1 MDTGKSGL
9 QITCVLLSQ
18 LKIVI
23 RLRRKSK
30 SVVMCSCAKAW
41 HSGFSGESIGMKN
54 RTCRR
59 DQAKRNSG
67 SPEVTPTLL
76 LPTHRRFAAWPCL
89 LLQSAL
95 AGVSTCLLLFTSVC
109 RAESDDDFFEARVRP
124 LLVKHC
130 VECHGTKK
138 QEGGLR
144 LDSRDGWMRG
154 GDRGTVVVA
163 GQPGRSLLI
172 QAVTYDDPDLQMP
185 PAKKLR
191 ANEISDLITWVQRG
205 ASDPRRES
213 ATQSTARLDVEDA
226 HNFWSLQPL
235 KTPVVPRDASDDWSW
250 NPIDSFV
257 FDRRKEQGLSP
268 MADADRRTLVR
279 RATFDLTGLPPTPG
293 EIEAF
298 LNDESPDAFEALV
311 NRLLDSNAYGE
322 RWGRHWLDVARYADT
337 AGDGADYP
345 VREAYKYRDWVIRAF
360 NDDMPFDQFVREQ
373 IAGDILAR
381 RNSTDDPERYA
392 SQVTATGFLAIGKR
406 YGYKASPDYQY
417 LDFADVIDSVGRSLQ
432 GLSLGCARC
441 HDHKY
446 DPVSA
451 ADYYALY
458 GIFQSTKWAFPGGEE
473 QKRPAHFLPL
483 VPPSQATALDKARAD
498 ELALLDTKLT
508 ELNRRRREFDPNW
521 RAGGMDLGFE
531 TQKPGERPAD
541 PWFCAGPIEIT
552 SDAQSPFDHVHPKG
566 KLGVRIGSGQPAD
579 GLRYV
584 FKDGLRAAPGRKMH
598 FTIDFRSV
606 TSNESGAFRFYLGRG
621 VVQSLAI
628 QCSATANE
636 FAISNGG
643 KWESIHKITPG
654 TWYTLQITIDP
665 EKKTY
670 SGIIGTPDDLTPFT
684 DKAVGPGWD
693 GVADCFICDGLGH
706 INGPACMRDL
716 DNIGLQ
722 EEPFNAPGSRPVH
735 PETTT
740 AVIEEQI
747 AALTLQIDDLNKQ
760 RQARAAVPTYE
771 VAYGVSEAEPVNARI
786 QLRGEPHRTGDEVPR
801 RFLEVLGGE
810 PVPQNS
816 TGSGRLELAEWVTRP
831 SNPLTARV
839 FVNRVWQWH
848 FGRGIV
854 DTPSDFGSR
863 GARPSHP
870 ELLDWLASEF
880 IRSGW
885 SVKSLH
891 RLIMTSRTWQLASV
905 DDTRNLETD
914 PSNHWYWRY
923 SRRPLD
929 AESIRDSMLFVSG
942 TLDRTIPKSH
952 PFPDVNTWAFT
963 IHRPFH
969 AVYDSNHRSVYLMV
983 QRNRRHPFLAL
994 FDAADPNQS
1003 VAARQPTTTPTQ
1015 ALFLMNSPFV
1025 HEQAK
1030 CFASRIA
1037 TEPGDDLARTQW
1049 AFETA
1054 HCRVPEKSVVNDAVA
1069 FVSAYR
1075 KKRVGRNDEENDVA
1089 AWSALA
1095 RVLLTSN
1102 AFLFI
1107 D

>member
-1 MDTGKSGL
+1 MT
-9 QITCVLLSQ
+9 QNCVS
-18 LKIVI
+18 I
-23 RLRRKSK
+23 RRW
-30 SVVMCSCAKAW
+30 V
-41 HSGFSGESIGMKN
+41 
-54 RTCRR
+54 
-59 DQAKRNSG
+59 
-67 SPEVTPTLL
+67 
-76 LPTHRRFAAWPCL
+76 
-89 LLQSAL
+89 L
-95 AGVSTCLLLFTSVC
+95 AGVATCLLSITPIC
-109 RAESDDDFFEARVRP
+109 RAESDNDFFESRVRP

-130 VECHGTKK
+130 VKCHGAKK

-144 LDSRDGWMRG
+144 LDTRDGWMRG
-154 GDRGTVVVA
+154 GDRGTTIIA
-163 GQPGRSLLI
+163 GQPEKSLLI
-172 QAVTYDDPDLQMP
+172 QAVRYDDPDLKMP
-185 PAKKLR
+185 PTKKLG
-191 ANEISDLITWVQRG
+191 ANEIADLEAWVKRG
-205 ASDPRRES
+205 ATDPRRE
-213 ATQSTARLDVEDA
+213 AAAQTTTQMTLEQAGT
-226 HNFWSLQPL
+226 FWSFQPL
-235 KTPVVPRDASDDWSW
+235 KAPVVPRDASDLWSR

-257 FDRRKEQGLSP
+257 LAQLKKRDLSP
-268 MADADRRTLVR
+268 VADADRRTLIR
-279 RATFDLTGLPPTPG
+279 RATFDLTGLPPTPI

-298 LNDESPDAFEALV
+298 LRDESSDAFESLV
-311 NRLLDSNAYGE
+311 DRLLDSQAYGE

-360 NDDMPFDQFVREQ
+360 NNNMPFDQFVHEQ
-373 IAGDILAR
+373 IAGDILADR
-381 RNSTDDPERYA
+381 DSIDDPERYA
-392 SQVTATGFLAIGKR
+392 SQVTATGYLAIGKR

-446 DPVSA
+446 DPMTA

-458 GIFQSTKWAFPGGEE
+458 GILQSTKWAFPGGEE
-473 QKRPAHFLPL
+473 QKRPAHFPPL
-483 VPPSQATALDKARAD
+483 VPPSQITALEKVKADK
-498 ELALLDTKLT
+498 LALLDAELT
-508 ELNRRRREFDPNW
+508 ELQRRRKEFDPNW

-531 TQKPGERPAD
+531 LQKSGERPAD
-541 PWFCAGPIEIT
+541 PWVCSGPIEIT
-552 SDAQSPFDHVHPKG
+552 SAAQSPFDHVHPKG
-566 KLGVRIGSGQPAD
+566 KLGVRIGSGQATD

-584 FKDGLRAAPGRKMH
+584 FKDGLRATPGRKMH
-598 FTIDFRSV
+598 FTVDFRSV
-606 TSNESGAFRFYLGRG
+606 TSNEKGAFRFYLGRG

-628 QCSATANE
+628 QCSATATE
-636 FAISNGG
+636 FAIANGG
-643 KWESIHKITPG
+643 NWETIRKITPG
-654 TWYTLQITIDP
+654 TWYTLRITIDP
-665 EKKTY
+665 AKKTY
-670 SGIIGTPDDLTPFT
+670 SGIVGTPDDLTQFS
-684 DKAVGPGWD
+684 DKALGPGWD
-693 GVADCFICDGLGH
+693 GVADCFICDAFGH
-706 INGPACMRDL
+706 VSGPACTREL

-722 EEPFNAPGSRPVH
+722 EQPFNAPGSKSVP

-740 AVIEEQI
+740 PASEKQF
-747 AALTLQIDDLNKQ
+747 ATLARKVDDLNKQ
-760 RQARAAVPTYE
+760 RQARAAELSYE

-810 PVPQNS
+810 SVPQHS
-816 TGSGRLELAEWVTRP
+816 TGSGRLELADWITRP

-839 FVNRVWQWH
+839 FVNRVWLWH
-848 FGRGIV
+848 FGHGLV

-870 ELLDWLASEF
+870 QLLDWLASEF
-880 IRSGW
+880 IASGW

-891 RLIMTSRTWQLASV
+891 RLIVKSRTWQLAS
-905 DDTRNLETD
+905 DDHTRNLEID
-914 PSNHWYWRY
+914 PSNRWHWRY

-952 PFPDVNTWAFT
+952 PFPSVNTWGFT
-963 IHRPFH
+963 IHNPFH

-983 QRNRRHPFLAL
+983 QRNRRHPYLAL

-1003 VAARQPTTTPTQ
+1003 VATRQPTTTPTQ

-1025 HEQAK
+1025 HEQANG
-1030 CFASRIA
+1030 FASRIA
-1037 TEPGDDLARTQW
+1037 AESGDDLVRVSW

-1054 HCRVPEKSVVNDAVA
+1054 HGRIPEEAVVNDAVA

-1075 KKRVGRNDEENDVA
+1075 KKLAGEIDEEKDVA

-1102 AFLFI
+1102 AFLFV